1 MATATLHGAKTYC
14 YAGLLFTANEPVAVD
29 DKVAEDLAAL
39 PQYFTVTFDGRKA
52 AGRRSAKPGAPTEPT
67 ATF

>member
-14 YAGLLFTANEPVAVD
+14 YAGLVFTANEPIAVS
-29 DKVAEDLAAL
+29 DKVAEDLAEL
-39 PQYFTVTFDGRKA
+39 PQYFTVAFDGRKA
-52 AGRRSAKPGAPTEPT
+52 AARRPAKPGASSEPT